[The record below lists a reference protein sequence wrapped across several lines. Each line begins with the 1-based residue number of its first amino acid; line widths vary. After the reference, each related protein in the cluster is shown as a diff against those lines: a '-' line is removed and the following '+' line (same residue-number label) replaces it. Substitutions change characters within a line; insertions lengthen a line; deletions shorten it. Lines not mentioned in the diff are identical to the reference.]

1 MYFSNNDNYH
11 LKEAIMFKQHKLRL
25 AVAAITTGILGSMA
39 SSALAQNVKVD
50 INANIKHSV
59 NGVSD
64 FGRERRITIHAS
76 PMENDFLG
84 EKEKLDY
91 LMDLGVTFG
100 RDNGLAMYYFS
111 QTGGDETRSTYSP
124 TPFPWGYAEKADL
137 TQLSTL
143 SAQYREALDT
153 KYADAQEYFD
163 RTSSLI
169 MGSQPRPAYPNWSSY
184 SWFGGGLTS
193 ETPWRPRTAQDAAEW
208 YAEFLNK
215 FFVQYENDPKAI
227 PMPKYWEVVN
237 EPDMLM
243 NVPSHE
249 GHLSTWE
256 ELFEFHNVVA
266 NTVRAKLG
274 SKAPKIGGMTWGLHD
289 LEKGDATATGSPR
302 NRGDELLNLFYGND
316 AGSEAIKDAIRTNL
330 FNKSPTM
337 SSNGPNPRDD
347 WYQWD
352 VIWKGFM
359 DTAGA
364 NMDFYSVHLY
374 DWASWNGSTNRT
386 GALRTGFQTE
396 GVMDLMEWYDT
407 KMLGQRKEVVMSE
420 YGNITGTDITKLDR
434 QRMRWEVLKPFSQ
447 MMMQFMERP
456 DYITLSMPFIVV
468 KGEWGD
474 VDKNNPYG
482 QSLLDRDYSTCT
494 ETPTAYTNCTW
505 NFNPSIKWYELWRD
519 VDGTRVDT
527 YASDR
532 DIQVDAYVNGKNM
545 YVILNSLEAQATT
558 VDMNFAGISGN
569 AIKSVKMRHLYLDE
583 AIDDDSNPANGVGK
597 PILADA
603 TLTNLPKSITIGA
616 DATVVLDIEYTNNI
630 NPIFNSEEKK
640 YPAEPLTANP
650 PYRVAAANV
659 TAQVNGVPKPS
670 KGEAQ
675 LRVTGAFF
683 MNGGIATGSSD
694 SRVSLKINGNIVPI
708 KTDWRGDESRRSGRS
723 MATLEIPFDVSYL
736 SASGSN
742 NIELSTIA
750 QGEVAAV
757 SLQVW
762 DMDTQITRS
771 IPAACSPCIAV
782 SGLSLIQTSV
792 DNLLVTESVALQPR
806 VSPANASNQNITWVS
821 SNPAVASVDQ
831 NGLVTGNMPGSAT
844 ITAKTIDGSLTATAS
859 VAVSQLVPT
868 AIAVVGV
875 PDPLYIGASKQLS
888 AAVTPIHAPNR
899 KVIWSS
905 SNTAVATVDST
916 GLVTGL
922 KAGDVTISARSAVN
936 GLIGS
941 ANIQVKSK
949 ALMGMSISPANTL
962 IPQNDSLQIQTSFT
976 PADAS
981 DKSVAWTSSNNAVA
995 TVSNTGLVKGVGLG
1009 KAEITGRSN
1018 DGGFVGKTQVE
1029 VVASNTA
1036 LTYIEAE
1043 NYTRTGGAFG
1053 GFEIGTAAGNIN
1065 DNQTGDWVEFDIN
1078 FAQPGVYQ
1086 LVLATGSPLDGA
1098 GVEFFID
1105 GISNGRSS
1113 VPNNGNWDQHVTTV
1127 VTNSLQIN
1135 SAGKHTLRLLSVG
1148 AGGAYQWNLDRIGY
1162 RLLKATSGGS
1172 SSSVISSSRPSSSVY
1187 SSSSSIASVPVS
1199 SSSRSS
1205 VAPSSNSSVASSS
1218 GAGGIKLVLQAENF
1232 SNTGGS
1238 YQGFQK
1244 YTTAAGVGAINY
1256 NQRGDWA
1263 DYSLNVTSAGTYS
1276 IDAFLGTTQVD
1287 GAIEVL
1293 IDGVSVAKKTVPNN
1307 NNWDVFSK
1315 LVVTSGVQLS
1325 TGAHSV
1331 RIISAGTTA
1340 STWEWNADRIEFT
1353 QTAAAS
1359 SSRSSA
1365 ASSSAGNA
1373 TPIVMQAESYTAT
1386 GGTYQGFQ
1394 KYTTAAGVGA
1404 INYNQR
1410 GDWAE
1415 YSINVS
1421 ATGNY
1426 RINAYVGTTQTGG
1439 VIEVLIDGV
1448 SVAKK
1453 TVPNNNDWDQFPL
1466 LPVSGSLRLT
1476 QGVHTVRLLSG
1487 GTTNSTWEW
1496 NADRVEFVPVN

>member
-1 MYFSNNDNYH
+1 
-11 LKEAIMFKQHKLRL
+11 MFKQHKLRL
-25 AVAAITTGILGSMA
+25 AVAAITTGVLGSMA
-39 SSALAQNVKVD
+39 SLALAQNVKVD

-84 EKEKLDY
+84 EKDKLDY
-91 LMDLGVTFG
+91 LMDLDVTFG
-100 RDNGLAMYYFS
+100 RDNGLSMYYFS
-111 QTGGDETRSTYSP
+111 QTGGDKARSTDSP
-124 TPFPWGYAEKADL
+124 SPFPYGYANKPNLA
-137 TQLSTL
+137 QLSTL
-143 SAQYREALDT
+143 STEYKQNLDT
-153 KYADAQEYFD
+153 KYADAQEYFG

-193 ETPWRPRTAQDAAEW
+193 ETPWRPRTAQDAADW

-215 FFVQYENDPKAI
+215 FFVQYENDPTAI

-266 NTVRAKLG
+266 DTVRSKLG
-274 SKAPKIGGMTWGLHD
+274 NKAPKIGGMTWGLHD

-302 NRGDELLNLFYGND
+302 NRGDALLNLFYGND
-316 AGSEAIKDAIRTNL
+316 AGSEAIKNAIRTNL

-337 SSNGPNPRDD
+337 SANGPSPSAD

-359 DTAGA
+359 DAAGE

-374 DWASWNGSTNRT
+374 DWASWNGGTTRT

-396 GVMDLMEWYDT
+396 GVIDLLEWYDT

-569 AIKSVKMRHLYLDE
+569 AIKSIKMRHLYLDE
-583 AIDDDSNPANGVGK
+583 AIDDDNNPANGVGK

-603 TLTNLPKSITIGA
+603 TLNSLPKNITIGA
-616 DATVVLDIEYTNNI
+616 DATVILDIEYTNNL
-630 NPIFNSEEKK
+630 NPTLNSKEKK
-640 YPAEPLTANP
+640 YPAEPLTANA
-650 PYRVAAANV
+650 PYRVSAANV
-659 TAQVNGVPKPS
+659 NAQVNGVPKPA

-694 SRVSLKINGNIVPI
+694 SRVSLKINGNTVPV

-736 SASGSN
+736 SASGNN
-742 NIELSTIA
+742 NIQLTTIA

-762 DMDTQITRS
+762 DMDTQVTRS
-771 IPAACSPCIAV
+771 IPAACSPCTPV
-782 SGLSLIQTSV
+782 TGLSLSQTSV
-792 DNLLVTESVALQPR
+792 SNLLVTQSVALKPS
-806 VSPANASNQNITWVS
+806 VSPANASNQNVTWAS
-821 SNPAVASVDQ
+821 SNPSVASVDQ
-831 NGLVTGNMPGSAT
+831 NGLVTGNKPGSAT
-844 ITAKTIDGSLTATAS
+844 ITAKTVDGALTATAS
-859 VAVSQLVPT
+859 VSVSQLVP
-868 AIAVVGV
+868 AAVSVVGL
-875 PDPLYIGASKQLS
+875 PNPLYIGASKQLS

-899 KVIWSS
+899 KVTWSS
-905 SNTAVATVDST
+905 SNTTIATVDAQ
-916 GLVTGL
+916 GVVTGL
-922 KAGDVTISARSAVN
+922 KAGNVTITAKTVANNIV
-936 GLIGS
+936 GT
-941 ANIQVKSK
+941 ANIQVKAK
-949 ALMGMSISPANTL
+949 LLTGMAISPANTL

-981 DKSVAWTSSNNAVA
+981 DKSVTWTSSNTAVA
-995 TVSNTGLVKGVGLG
+995 TVSTTGLVKGVGLG
-1009 KAEITGRSN
+1009 VAEITGRSN
-1018 DGGFVGKTQVE
+1018 DGGFSGKTQVE
-1029 VVASNTA
+1029 VVASNTT

-1043 NYTRTGGAFG
+1043 AFNRTGGAYG
-1053 GFEIGTAAGNIN
+1053 GFVKSTTGAGNIN

-1078 FAQPGVYQ
+1078 FAQAGIYQ
-1086 LVLATGSPLDGA
+1086 LVLATGTPLDGA
-1098 GVEFFID
+1098 GVEFLVD

-1113 VPNNGNWDQHVTTV
+1113 LPNNGNWDQHVTTV
-1127 VTNSLQIN
+1127 VTNGLQIN
-1135 SAGKHTLRLLSVG
+1135 SAGTHTLRLISVG
-1148 AGGAYQWNLDRIGY
+1148 AGGAYQWNLDKIGY
-1162 RLLKATSGGS
+1162 RILKATTGGAS
-1172 SSSVISSSRPSSSVY
+1172 SIAASIPASSSRSST
-1187 SSSSSIASVPVS
+1187 PLS

-1205 VAPSSNSSVASSS
+1205 TPLSSSLPSSAPLSSSSRSSTSVSSSSSVASSV
-1218 GAGGIKLVLQAENF
+1218 ATGGLKLVLEAEAYTA
-1232 SNTGGS
+1232 TGGV

-1244 YTTAAGVGAINY
+1244 YTPAAGVGAINY

-1263 DYSLNVTSAGTYS
+1263 DYTLNVTSAGTYS
-1276 IDAFLGTTQVD
+1276 IDAFLGTTQD
-1287 GAIEVL
+1287 GGAIEVL
-1293 IDGVSVAKKTVPNN
+1293 IDGVSVAKKTVANN
-1307 NNWDVFSK
+1307 NNWDVFAK
-1315 LVVTSGVQLS
+1315 LVVASGVQLS
-1325 TGAHSV
+1325 AGTHSV

-1353 QTAAAS
+1353 QVAVATPSS
-1359 SSRSSA
+1359 SSR
-1365 ASSSAGNA
+1365 ASSSAPA
-1373 TPIVMQAESYTAT
+1373 AVPVVMQAESYIAT

-1404 INYNQR
+1404 INYNQT
-1410 GDWAE
+1410 GDWAD
-1415 YSINVS
+1415 YSINVT
-1421 ATGNY
+1421 ATANY
-1426 RINAYVGTTQTGG
+1426 RINAYLGTTQTGG
-1439 VIEVLIDGV
+1439 AIEVLVDGV

-1453 TVPNNNDWDQFPL
+1453 TVPNNNNWDVFAL
-1466 LPVSGSLRLT
+1466 LEVSSSVQLSQGAHTLRIISA
-1476 QGVHTVRLLSG
+1476 GASS
-1487 GTTNSTWEW
+1487 STWEW
-1496 NADRVEFVPVN
+1496 NADRIEFIPVN